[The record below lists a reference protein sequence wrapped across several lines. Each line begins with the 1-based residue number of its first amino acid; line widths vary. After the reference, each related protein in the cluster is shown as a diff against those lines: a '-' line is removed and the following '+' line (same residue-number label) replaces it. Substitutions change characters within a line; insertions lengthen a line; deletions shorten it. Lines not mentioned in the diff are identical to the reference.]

1 MSRPRGSGPYQ
12 IAAITTPV
20 AVICLVNWPWA
31 TLCALAGLA
40 GAIALLAGLRGLI
53 RGPKSRTTPTEL
65 GTPAV
70 DSNET
75 GPGVGAC
82 AGCIGCGGPDCI
94 QRPDGCGPECAEGHM
109 YAYRC
114 ALMPPP
120 LSPWTIL
127 GAGLP
132 DASGPHPDTTRT
144 DPDAPGHHTAD
155 QAGHDPDTIRTPA
168 DEQLHHQ
175 LADALGRNIHTPWPD
190 LITAAFRAY
199 RAADLLAG
207 AERERQDAEVAL
219 TTAVRA
225 RKAAEQRA
233 RRAEAAVEVWQ
244 ANAELAAGQR
254 DQART
259 AIARV
264 REQCA
269 EWARPI
275 KSGSWDA
282 QIRDDIAASCAEMI
296 LRALDTPAVDQPA
309 VDHEHV
315 VQATTKQPV
324 SDPQPLDESD
334 PDTCHVVHIDG
345 EPVRIHGQSDMTPE
359 TAGYFAEVV
368 RAAKR
373 KHAAEHPDSA
383 AHSVAPTTTKDSPV
397 TRYDELSEDA
407 RNLMAGFDEL
417 DIAEIA
423 ADAQRSATRLRN
435 QITKTE
441 TERDGAYRERAQL
454 LAWLAALHP
463 AVRTLAP
470 DVTEPGWQ
478 ILYLNPTTGGQ
489 MSWHIAPQDIELF
502 EHVEY
507 VPAGSGDQRALWD
520 GHTTEQKYDRI
531 ATVTAEL
538 AQRCGPEC
546 AEGHAYTGRCESA
559 TTTTK
564 GTSGRLLDCGLCYEE
579 NGEEVHP
586 HPECALG
593 GPVATAEQE
602 PDDEDEGDDDP
613 ADSDSDVL
621 ALISEIAS
629 RLTDATDEGEYQA
642 AGLIGDLANGRK
654 TIEEAREELAD
665 ITFRHV

>member
-1 MSRPRGSGPYQ
+1 MS
-12 IAAITTPV
+12 TD
-20 AVICLVNWPWA
+20 CE
-31 TLCALAGLA
+31 
-40 GAIALLAGLRGLI
+40 
-53 RGPKSRTTPTEL
+53 PTD
-65 GTPAV
+65 PP
-70 DSNET
+70 S
-75 GPGVGAC
+75 C
-82 AGCIGCGGPDCI
+82 AGCIGCGGPDCV
-94 QRPDGCGPECAEGHM
+94 QRPD
-109 YAYRC
+109 
-114 ALMPPP
+114 
-120 LSPWTIL
+120 T
-127 GAGLP
+127 
-132 DASGPHPDTTRT
+132 SGPDPDTART
-144 DPDAPGHHTAD
+144 DPDTTQQNHAD
-155 QAGHDPDTIRTPA
+155 QPGHDPDTIRTDLHITPYVCPLPGCVGGLIKTINGDTDRCLHCAGSGLTDDPMGGADRAPRPPGVMRTPCADCALRTGSPELEQNGATLPDNEPFYCHQGLPISADGRYQPVAMFRGLPLGAMVCAGWWALKTGEQIPA
-168 DEQLHHQ
+168 KPYREIP
-175 LADALGRNIHTPWPD
+175 LGEDDIDRRWGDQAQRNLD
-190 LITAAFRAY
+190 RA
-199 RAADLLAG
+199 
-207 AERERQDAEVAL
+207 
-219 TTAVRA
+219 TAV
-225 RKAAEQRA
+225 
-233 RRAEAAVEVWQ
+233 
-244 ANAELAAGQR
+244 
-254 DQART
+254 
-259 AIARV
+259 AI
-264 REQCA
+264 
-269 EWARPI
+269 
-275 KSGSWDA
+275 
-282 QIRDDIAASCAEMI
+282 
-296 LRALDTPAVDQPA
+296 
-309 VDHEHV
+309 
-315 VQATTKQPV
+315 
-324 SDPQPLDESD
+324 
-334 PDTCHVVHIDG
+334 
-345 EPVRIHGQSDMTPE
+345 
-359 TAGYFAEVV
+359 
-368 RAAKR
+368 
-373 KHAAEHPDSA
+373 HP
-383 AHSVAPTTTKDSPV
+383 TTKDSPV
-397 TRYDELSEDA
+397 TRYDELSDDA
-407 RNLMAGFDEL
+407 RNLMVGFDEL

-435 QITKTE
+435 QITKAE

-613 ADSDSDVL
+613 ADSDSNVL

-654 TIEEAREELAD
+654 TVEEARAELSE